1 VARHEEADRSL
12 AERYGVYWR
21 RNWVA
26 DVENRVRHLA
36 QAIAVRRPEIVIH
49 TVTWSGSAFAAREVG
64 NQDLATN
71 LRCLREVLQS
81 ELPGDA
87 GRQAADYVERA
98 LQELSEAAA
107 TSNGQIEV
115 APEYRKL
122 TLEYMEAVLSGRRT
136 DAVALI
142 LAAADGGTPVPDLF
156 MGVLCV
162 AQVEIGRMWHRA
174 EITVADEHF
183 ATTTTEHIMSV
194 LRQRITP
201 AQKKD
206 RRVIATAVS
215 GDLHALGVRMVAEFF
230 EMDGWDVMYLGANT
244 PGPDIVRALSDHTAD
259 LLAVS
264 ATSFLNLRQVGEL
277 IDAVRSD
284 PGLAGVRIIVG
295 GAPFNLVPDLWDELG
310 ADASAASAP
319 DAVETANRL
328 FDS

>member
-1 VARHEEADRSL
+1 
-12 AERYGVYWR
+12 
-21 RNWVA
+21 
-26 DVENRVRHLA
+26 
-36 QAIAVRRPEIVIH
+36 
-49 TVTWSGSAFAAREVG
+49 
-64 NQDLATN
+64 
-71 LRCLREVLQS
+71 
-81 ELPGDA
+81 
-87 GRQAADYVERA
+87 
-98 LQELSEAAA
+98 
-107 TSNGQIEV
+107 
-115 APEYRKL
+115 
-122 TLEYMEAVLSGRRT
+122 M
-136 DAVALI
+136 
-142 LAAADGGTPVPDLF
+142 
-156 MGVLCV
+156 
-162 AQVEIGRMWHRA
+162 
-174 EITVADEHF
+174 
-183 ATTTTEHIMSV
+183 
-194 LRQRITP
+194 
-201 AQKKD
+201 
-206 RRVIATAVS
+206 IATAVS